1 MCYFSKAA
9 ILKMCVCLFR
19 HPAPA
24 HEPNKATQIVQNLEL
39 QLDIE
44 DLISSEYTYTQEAI
58 ESVYITRRR

>member
-1 MCYFSKAA
+1 
-9 ILKMCVCLFR
+9 MCVCLFR

-24 HEPNKATQIVQNLEL
+24 HEPKKATQIVQHLEL